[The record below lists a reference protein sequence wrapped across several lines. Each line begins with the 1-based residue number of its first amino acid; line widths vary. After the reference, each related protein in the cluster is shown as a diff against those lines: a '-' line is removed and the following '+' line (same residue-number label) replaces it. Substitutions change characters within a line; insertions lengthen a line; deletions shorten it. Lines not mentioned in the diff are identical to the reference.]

1 MISVVNVNLGEPYNV
16 VIRGIIERGYAGN
29 QTEVLR
35 QAVLA
40 LQRELDEREEVLL
53 VNKGIDAEMREVKRG
68 KSKLLTFA
76 QLKARLKK

>member
-53 VNKGIDAEMREVKRG
+53 VNKGIESEMREVKRG